1 MRGIRWVGAILAVGA
16 VLAPAALAAPP
27 PPLAH
32 GQGDAGGFHDVL
44 PPGTNGFDNALELL
58 QFESTGARPAH
69 NQDQLGMYRDLLYAA
84 PGLRAANLTRYYKDS
99 RFGAALA
106 GAGQPYHPGGRD
118 VTVVRDRYGVPHIR
132 GATRADTMY
141 AIGYVTAEDRLF
153 FIDVLRHVGRAELS
167 SFAGGASANRLLDR
181 EIWQTAPYTEA
192 DLQRQV
198 DQSPPGFAKPA
209 AKLRADLHAYVD
221 GINGYIAEAR
231 LDPSKMPAEY
241 AAIDQPLG
249 PTDWKATDTVAV
261 ATLVGAIFGAGG
273 GSELPSALAL
283 EDARHRYGKR
293 AGTRVWQDF
302 REANDPE
309 APTTVRGRAFPYEPT
324 PRHAHGVALPD
335 PGSLKDYVNLDAST
349 TNTKVSGPVKTPFP
363 LGTLAFPGG
372 MSNALLISA
381 RLSASG
387 HPLAVFGPQVAYF
400 APEIL
405 MEQDVHGP
413 GLAAR
418 GAAFPGANLY
428 VSLGHGRDYAWSATS
443 AGQDLTDTFGVPLCE
458 PGGKKPS
465 IDSMHYLFRGR
476 CVAIEV
482 LKRTDS
488 WKPNAADQ
496 TPPGTET
503 YTVQRTALGIVTAR
517 ARVHGRPVVY
527 TKLRSTYMH
536 EPDSGL
542 GLSLFN
548 DPNVIHGP
556 RSFQRAA
563 SLIGYTFN
571 WFYVDSRHIA
581 YINSGMNPVRSR
593 DVNPDLPVLA
603 SRHTEWKGWN
613 PAIRWEKL
621 FPFAQRAKTI
631 DQSYMTS
638 WNNKQARGT
647 RAADGNWGYG
657 SVYRSQPLDQ
667 GIVRAT
673 RHGRKMTLP
682 QLVDA
687 MERAATVDLRGS
699 RVLPW
704 ALRVLGNRR
713 DPELRH
719 ALALLR
725 AWVRSGAHR
734 IDRNRDG
741 AYDQSEAVRIM
752 DAWWP
757 RWLHAEFEPVLGRRL
772 FRDIAGLNELVNA
785 PNNSGQHLGSAWQAG
800 WYGYAQKDLRT
811 VLGRHVLGRYSRV
824 YCGRGSLARCRTA
837 LAASLRAALRHD
849 TPAELY
855 SGDPVCKPANR
866 DASQTCWDSIYF
878 RPLGAITQPLIPWQ
892 NRPTY
897 QQAVEIPR
905 SIPR

>member
-69 NQDQLGMYRDLLYAA
+69 NQDQLGMYRDLLYAS

-335 PGSLKDYVNLDAST
+335 PGSLRDYVNLDAST

-517 ARVHGRPVVY
+517 SCGSRKAGKRC
-527 TKLRSTYMH
+527 LR
-536 EPDSGL
+536 
-542 GLSLFN
+542 
-548 DPNVIHGP
+548 
-556 RSFQRAA
+556 RKRA
-563 SLIGYTFN
+563 S
-571 WFYVDSRHIA
+571 S
-581 YINSGMNPVRSR
+581 
-593 DVNPDLPVLA
+593 
-603 SRHTEWKGWN
+603 
-613 PAIRWEKL
+613 
-621 FPFAQRAKTI
+621 
-631 DQSYMTS
+631 
-638 WNNKQARGT
+638 GT
-647 RAADGNWGYG
+647 RM
-657 SVYRSQPLDQ
+657 
-667 GIVRAT
+667 RARTGASNT
-673 RHGRKMTLP
+673 R
-682 QLVDA
+682 
-687 MERAATVDLRGS
+687 
-699 RVLPW
+699 
-704 ALRVLGNRR
+704 RR
-713 DPELRH
+713 R
-719 ALALLR
+719 
-725 AWVRSGAHR
+725 
-734 IDRNRDG
+734 
-741 AYDQSEAVRIM
+741 
-752 DAWWP
+752 
-757 RWLHAEFEPVLGRRL
+757 
-772 FRDIAGLNELVNA
+772 
-785 PNNSGQHLGSAWQAG
+785 
-800 WYGYAQKDLRT
+800 
-811 VLGRHVLGRYSRV
+811 
-824 YCGRGSLARCRTA
+824 
-837 LAASLRAALRHD
+837 
-849 TPAELY
+849 
-855 SGDPVCKPANR
+855 
-866 DASQTCWDSIYF
+866 
-878 RPLGAITQPLIPWQ
+878 RPLRW
-892 NRPTY
+892 
-897 QQAVEIPR
+897 
-905 SIPR
+905 